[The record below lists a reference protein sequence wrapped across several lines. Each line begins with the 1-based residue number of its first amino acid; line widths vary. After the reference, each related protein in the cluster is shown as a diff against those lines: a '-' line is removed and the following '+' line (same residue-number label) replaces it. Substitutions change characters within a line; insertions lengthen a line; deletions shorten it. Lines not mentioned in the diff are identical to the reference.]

1 MKDDKNIYTKLVLTT
16 SLVVVTIFYIDFRIL
31 KSKFKKYINNINNNI
46 NNISNNSPNSSLL
59 KQFLVH
65 NNNITDVLSVKFY
78 VPYYPIDLIQ
88 RTLVETGK
96 FFEHDSI
103 LAESDK
109 YLNKNSIVLDL
120 GANIGNHTL
129 YWNKITKVK
138 KIYAFEPVDDTYEIL
153 ERNIELNNIVNN
165 SISINH
171 IGLGDKIGKASVAG
185 KYDLYNIG
193 GTNIKM
199 DDNGDFNVTT
209 LDKFMEENFKEDKID
224 LIKIDVEGFEYQVL
238 SGAKKTLAK
247 YNPVIIIE
255 SFANKF
261 EQVNSLLNSYGYKM
275 IKDLGGS
282 NYVYI
287 KE

>member
-1 MKDDKNIYTKLVLTT
+1 MKDDKNIYTKLVLTV
-16 SLVVVTIFYIDFRIL
+16 SLIVVTMFYIDFRRL
-31 KSKFKKYINNINNNI
+31 KSKFKKYINNINI
-46 NNISNNSPNSSLL
+46 TSNNNSLNSPLNSSLL

-153 ERNIELNNIVNN
+153 KRNIEL
-165 SISINH
+165 
-171 IGLGDKIGKASVAG
+171 
-185 KYDLYNIG
+185 
-193 GTNIKM
+193 
-199 DDNGDFNVTT
+199 
-209 LDKFMEENFKEDKID
+209 
-224 LIKIDVEGFEYQVL
+224 
-238 SGAKKTLAK
+238 
-247 YNPVIIIE
+247 
-255 SFANKF
+255 
-261 EQVNSLLNSYGYKM
+261 
-275 IKDLGGS
+275 
-282 NYVYI
+282 
-287 KE
+287 